1 VRLADAA
8 GAKRLAIFHHD
19 PAHDDARLDRLA
31 RQAEAV
37 RPGTVVAAEG
47 LTLRFPPG

>member
-19 PAHDDARLDRLA
+19 PAHDDATLDRLG
-31 RQAEAV
+31 REAKAAW
-37 RPGTVVAAEG
+37 PGAIVAAEG
-47 LTLRFPPG
+47 LTLRFPLR